1 MYVRLYVCMYSCMHA
16 CVYIMLVC
24 NACKVYRDRESGR
37 FLVSMSILGMTNVL
51 FWMVGRSKGVGGG
64 GVGVA
69 HWSHEKH

>member
-1 MYVRLYVCMYSCMHA
+1 MFVMHVRY
-16 CVYIMLVC
+16 
-24 NACKVYRDRESGR
+24 RESGR

>member
-1 MYVRLYVCMYSCMHA
+1 MFVMHVR
-16 CVYIMLVC
+16 YI
-24 NACKVYRDRESGR
+24 DRESGR

-69 HWSHEKH
+69 DWSHEKH